1 MVASLAKPPCPPI
14 SEMILTTELMAH
26 QLAAVERLKGL
37 KVGGLFMEMG
47 TGKTKT
53 AIQLAY
59 DRRHKIDKVVYFC
72 PVNLKQ
78 TVFYELQKHIQSPSV
93 YVFSDKT
100 KMGKIPEAWFYVVGV
115 ESIGQSDRETLCANS
130 LITDRTLVILDE
142 SDTCKNHAA
151 LRTRRLT
158 QMASRARYRFIATG
172 TAVGE
177 GVVDLYAQMYFLSP
191 DILGYRSFYSF
202 AANHLE
208 YSEDYK
214 GMIVRSLNTDVIARK
229 IEPYIYQVRKEEC
242 LDLPER
248 QYLSRYFSMS
258 WEQQNLYQRA
268 KEEILMSMPDDE
280 IDSYVIFR
288 MFTALREIVSGFWH
302 RTPDPNPNHR
312 WAEQFEPE
320 MLVVDHD
327 RIALLETVLGEIP
340 QTEKVIIWVNFHHCI
355 DQVMES
361 LRSGYDDEA
370 IAQFHGRTSD
380 RDSEIAKWRKDG
392 TRFLVSSPKCGGRGL
407 TLNESAYTVF
417 YNNDFPYRVREQAE
431 ARNHRIGQNR
441 KPTYIDIICGTSIDT
456 RIFKALQNKE
466 NLVQEFKREMDKARK
481 KGRKALLE
489 SL

>member
-1 MVASLAKPPCPPI
+1 
-14 SEMILTTELMAH
+14 
-26 QLAAVERLKGL
+26 
-37 KVGGLFMEMG
+37 
-47 TGKTKT
+47 
-53 AIQLAY
+53 
-59 DRRHKIDKVVYFC
+59 
-72 PVNLKQ
+72 
-78 TVFYELQKHIQSPSV
+78 
-93 YVFSDKT
+93 
-100 KMGKIPEAWFYVVGV
+100 
-115 ESIGQSDRETLCANS
+115 
-130 LITDRTLVILDE
+130 
-142 SDTCKNHAA
+142 
-151 LRTRRLT
+151 
-158 QMASRARYRFIATG
+158 
-172 TAVGE
+172 
-177 GVVDLYAQMYFLSP
+177 
-191 DILGYRSFYSF
+191 
-202 AANHLE
+202 
-208 YSEDYK
+208 
-214 GMIVRSLNTDVIARK
+214 MIVRSLNTDVIARK

-268 KEEILMSMPDDE
+268 KEEILLSMPDDE

-320 MLVVDHD
+320 MLTVDHD
-327 RIALLETVLGEIP
+327 RIALLETVLSEIP
-340 QTEKVIIWVNFHHCI
+340 QNEKVIIWVNFHHCI
-355 DQVMES
+355 DQVMDS
-361 LRSGYDDEA
+361 LRGSYDDGA

-380 RDSEIAKWRKDG
+380 RDSEIAKWRQDR

-441 KPTYIDIICGTSIDT
+441 KPAYIDIICGASIDT
-456 RIFKALQNKE
+456 RIFTALQNKE
-466 NLVQEFKREMDKARK
+466 NLVQEFKREMDKAKK